1 MKDNN
6 KKKLYLLTFFL
17 DTGLI
22 YLCTKKILPKFDII
36 WCYFTLLIHA
46 TFYYALH
53 KNNRPLLHKL
63 HYLVFFIPF
72 FSLFTK
78 TIYPKI
84 LSLFLIMII
93 QFLWVI
99 ENKCILNE
107 EGETMG
113 FGGVTNI
120 SIIVLNTLLSF
131 QIGKLI

>member
-1 MKDNN
+1 MDDKD
-6 KKKLYLLTFFL
+6 KSKLYLITILL
-17 DTGLI
+17 DLGLI
-22 YLCTKKILPKFDII
+22 YLCAENILPKFDII

-53 KNNRPLLHKL
+53 KNNRFLLHTL
-63 HYLVFFIPF
+63 HYMVFFIPLM
-72 FSLFTK
+72 SLFTN

-113 FGGVTNI
+113 FGGLTNI
-120 SIIVLNTLLSF
+120 SIIILNTLLSF